1 MRMRQYICH
10 TDHNLWDVNVNGDLE
25 EESAPTGETSAPPAP
40 KTAKQLAAKRNQ
52 ERVKSILLLAI
63 PDEYLLKFH
72 NVPDA
77 KSLWDE
83 ESAPTGDKEETLLLL
98 APKDAKIKM
107 AAKRNQE
114 RVKSI
119 LLLAIPD
126 EYLLKFHN
134 VPDAKSLWAAIKS
147 RFGGNEESKKMQK
160 NVHGDPI
167 SKEDINQKFL
177 RSLHPSWNQIAL
189 IMRNKPDIDEID
201 IYDLYNNLRV
211 YEDEIKSS
219 LSSTSN
225 SQNLAFLSSENTS
238 STNEVST
245 ANGDFRIDEDDL
257 EELDL
262 RWQVGLTAGLVI
274 GGLISAEWSQVQ
286 EERVKKFIQKSGRNL
301 DFKEKRHVS
310 FDKSKVECYNCHR
323 KGHFARECRSGRN
336 QGRRSYGDN
345 GRSNAPT
352 NESSSQ
358 ALLAQDGLGD
368 YDWSNDFEVEPVNY
382 ALMAISFSSSSS
394 SSDNEVQKCSKQC
407 LESFKTLQKNYDS
420 EREKHNKARLEIQ
433 GYEIALE
440 SLESKILG
448 HEKNEL
454 AWGEK
459 YEFQNY
465 ELKCREIKINNL
477 NLELEKVVKER
488 DELNLKIVKWEESSK
503 NLNELLNSQM
513 SARDKTG
520 LGYGTQLNEMSNISE
535 TDRNFLTPR
544 VDISFAGLDEY
555 AIRKKI
561 IESTELNTKTSET
574 VVGES
579 VVSNPKINRDR
590 VITEDWNSDDE
601 DDASKVQTVSHVK
614 TNETQTVKS
623 RVDKFG
629 QTSQKQGIGF
639 KKIKACFVK
648 NMTTAETRAIVN
660 TGKGKMD
667 TDLKKSRWVWRPK
680 GTYLDHVSKDSGSF
694 MLKKFEYGNP
704 KILLQDH
711 AVVDSGCSS
720 HMTGNK
726 AYLSDYEDYNG
737 GFVAFRSDPK
747 GGKNNSLDL
756 KNIVP
761 SRGITCLYANAIADE
776 SKLWQRRLDLVR
788 CDNGTE
794 FKNHVMNDFCAKKGI
809 KREFSV
815 ARTPQQNGVAKR
827 KNTTLIEAARTM
839 LADSLLPISFWAEA
853 VNTACYVLNRV
864 LVTKPQNKTSY
875 ELLIGKFDGKSDED
889 QPNMAGTGPDWM
901 FDLDFLTNT
910 MNYIPVSVENQV
922 TMDAGI
928 QDSYVA
934 GTDKEST
941 QEYILLPIHPHGTRI
956 PVEDVVQA
964 AQEKPSENASQ
975 DKDVQDSEDTAD
987 KEEQHQMK
995 ESEQVL
1001 QDELEKMV
1009 TQELAAKAMDD
1020 VSRQAFEEEK
1030 RRIASQKKAAQATS
1044 TNQLSTDRPFVSTDR
1059 SFVSTDRSNTPNVS
1073 AASTST
1079 GANADESSFVYL
1091 GGKIPI
1097 DASTLPNAD
1106 LPIDPNMPDLEDA
1119 SDTLPNDGIFNGAY
1133 DDDEDVGAVADFNNM
1148 DNIIAV
1154 SPIPTLRIHKDHL
1167 KGQILRDPTSANRT
1181 NHKDHQN
1188 CLFACFLSQEEP
1200 KTISQA
1206 LQDESWVEAMQE
1218 ELLQFKLQK
1227 VWVLVDLPYGKK
1239 VIGTKW
1245 VFRNKRDERSI
1256 VVKNKARLVAQGFRQ
1271 EEGIDY
1277 DEVFAPVARIEAIRL
1292 FLAFASYMG
1301 FTVYQM
1307 DVKSAFLYDTIK
1319 EEVYVHQ
1326 PPGFIDPAHP
1336 NKVYKVIK
1344 ALYGLHQAPRA
1355 YSNYTEFEDCIYKR
1369 FQITPWVSSHPFW
1382 DCRSMIGSLMYLT
1395 ASRPDIMFA
1404 VCACARFQVTPKAS
1418 HLNAVKRI
1426 FRYLKHQPKLGL
1438 WYPRDSPFELEAFSD
1453 SDYGGASLDRKSTTV
1468 KNPVYHSRTK
1478 HIEIR
1483 HHFIRDCYE
1492 KRLVDVIKIHI
1503 DANVADLLNK
1513 GFDVTRFNFLVLE
1526 LILIRTSMNLRM
1538 DGSCASSLSH
1548 IWSMANLRY
1557 SDKHNMVAF
1566 LKKPTESVG
1575 FTEIVDFLKV
1585 LQNPATVRTL
1595 ANGIQEL
1602 VASIDN
1608 KEYTIT
1614 EASIRSQLQL
1624 ADATGITNLPD
1635 AEIYEGL
1642 ATLGGF
1648 AGEHVP
1654 LLPAMLAGAAPDQAD
1669 EATTTCVGVKT
1680 ERATTTTYG
1689 LDAGMNSGN
1698 IHESLLRSH
1707 EAPFPKGNTSRSAED
1722 SLNLKELMDI
1732 VPKLVL
1738 RIDNLE
1744 KELQQT
1750 KSTYGKADEETED
1763 QGRKIQDIDDDPLVS
1778 LVRNSMEEKEA
1789 NFVTPKKN
1797 VSTYKRR
1804 ARSTSKG
1811 KDIGIGMDFFSAAK
1825 ERLNSAKVEVNT
1837 KVNPGSVG
1845 VNTGNTPVS
1854 TPIVIQTV
1862 NVIVPSLVKSQ
1873 REGKAPM
1880 TSEYVQTTQKTKEYI
1895 RQEEVGLAEAMRFQA
1910 LQDEEDAR
1918 QVHLDAL
1925 LAKRIQEE
1933 QELSEQQQKRKAKVQ
1948 EAAQFYTE
1956 EDWDTIRA
1964 KLEANAE
1971 LTKSLQGE
1979 NVSSDDFAKRMVD
1992 MINQK
1997 KKYYAEQKAK
2007 AKRDKPMTQAQ
2018 QRDYMS
2024 TFIKNQSSWKM
2035 AQLKKLTFEELKV
2048 EFEKLMRSIE
2058 SFVPM
2063 GSEERVKRAGVQLEQ
2078 ESSKKQKI
2086 VVKDVPVAPER
2097 KRKRKKQK
2105 ARKGTHADKTAKH
2118 EAEEDMEALVK
2129 GNDTNSSSDP
2139 IWNLPYQQKML
2150 RWRYYD
2156 TCRVNCLTLEL
2167 ADIYMLTERRY
2178 PIPADVCQAMLDKKL
2193 KGSKDEACYQLL
2205 KLIEKQTQNK
2215 LP

>member
-1 MRMRQYICH
+1 
-10 TDHNLWDVNVNGDLE
+10 HNLWDVIVNGDLE
-25 EESAPTGETSAPPAP
+25 KEAAPSGEQSAPPVP

-63 PDEYLLKFH
+63 PDEYLLKF
-72 NVPDA
+72 P
-77 KSLWDE
+77 
-83 ESAPTGDKEETLLLL
+83 
-98 APKDAKIKM
+98 
-107 AAKRNQE
+107 
-114 RVKSI
+114 
-119 LLLAIPD
+119 
-126 EYLLKFHN
+126 N

-147 RFGGNEESKKMQK
+147 RFRGNEESKKMQK

-262 RWQVGLTAGLVI
+262 RWQVAMLTV
-274 GGLISAEWSQVQ
+274 
-286 EERVKKFIQKSGRNL
+286 RVKKFIQKSGRNL

-323 KGHFARECRSGRN
+323 KGHFVRECKSGRN

-352 NESSSQ
+352 NESSSH
-358 ALLAQDGLGD
+358 ALVAQDDLGG
-368 YDWSNDFEVEPVNY
+368 YGWSNDFEVELVNY
-382 ALMAISFSSSSS
+382 ALLAISSLSSSS
-394 SSDNEVQKCSKQC
+394 SSDNE
-407 LESFKTLQKNYDS
+407 
-420 EREKHNKARLEIQ
+420 
-433 GYEIALE
+433 
-440 SLESKILG
+440 
-448 HEKNEL
+448 
-454 AWGEK
+454 
-459 YEFQNY
+459 
-465 ELKCREIKINNL
+465 
-477 NLELEKVVKER
+477 ELEKVVKER
-488 DELNLKIVKWEESSK
+488 DELKDKIVKWEESSK

-513 SARDKTG
+513 SAKDKTS
-520 LGYGTQLNEMSNISE
+520 LGYGTQLNEMSNNSE
-535 TDRNFLTPR
+535 TDSEMSLSVFDVRLSDEENTAANDRFFKDGFHVVPPPITGNFLTLR
-544 VDISFAGLDEY
+544 ADISFAGLDEY

-574 VVGES
+574 VGKTNEANTKKPKSVGES

-639 KKIKACFVK
+639 KKIKACFVCKSIDHLIKDCNFHDKKSQEPKLKNVVNTGPRVDKPVWDNTKRVK

-987 KEEQHQMK
+987 KEEQHQMT

-1009 TQELAAKAMDD
+1009 AQEVVAKALNDAT
-1020 VSRQAFEEEK
+1020 RQAFKEEK
-1030 RRIASQKKAAQATS
+1030 RNIASQKRTAQATS
-1044 TNQLSTDRPFVSTDR
+1044 INKLSTGRIS
-1059 SFVSTDRSNTPNVS
+1059 
-1073 AASTST
+1073 
-1079 GANADESSFVYL
+1079 
-1091 GGKIPI
+1091 I

-1106 LPIDPNMPDLEDA
+1106 LPIDLNMPDLEDD
-1119 SDTLPNDGIFNGAY
+1119 SDALLTDGIFNGVY
-1133 DDDEDVGAVADFNNM
+1133 DDKNVGAVADFSNM
-1148 DNIIAV
+1148 DNTINV
-1154 SPIPTLRIHKDHL
+1154 SPIPTLRIHKDHS
-1167 KGQILRDPTSANRT
+1167 K
-1181 NHKDHQN
+1181 
-1188 CLFACFLSQEEP
+1188 EEP
-1200 KTISQA
+1200 KNISQA
-1206 LQDESWVEAMQE
+1206 LQDESWIEAMQE

-1227 VWVLVDLPYGKK
+1227 VWILVDLPSGKK
-1239 VIGTKW
+1239 EIGIKW
-1245 VFRNKRDERSI
+1245 VFRNKKNERSI

-1271 EEGIDY
+1271 EE
-1277 DEVFAPVARIEAIRL
+1277 
-1292 FLAFASYMG
+1292 
-1301 FTVYQM
+1301 
-1307 DVKSAFLYDTIK
+1307 
-1319 EEVYVHQ
+1319 EEVYVNQ
-1326 PPGFIDPAHP
+1326 PPGFVDLAHP
-1336 NKVYKVIK
+1336 NKVYKVVK
-1344 ALYGLHQAPRA
+1344 ALYGLHQVSRA
-1355 YSNYTEFEDCIYKR
+1355 WYETLSSFLLENGFRRGTIDKTLFIKKNKSDII
-1369 FQITPWVSSHPFW
+1369 FQMSS
-1382 DCRSMIGSLMYLT
+1382 MGELT
-1395 ASRPDIMFA
+1395 F
-1404 VCACARFQVTPKAS
+1404 F
-1418 HLNAVKRI
+1418 
-1426 FRYLKHQPKLGL
+1426 LGL
-1438 WYPRDSPFELEAFSD
+1438 Q
-1453 SDYGGASLDRKSTTV
+1453 V
-1468 KNPVYHSRTK
+1468 KQQPDG
-1478 HIEIR
+1478 I
-1483 HHFIRDCYE
+1483 FISQDKY
-1492 KRLVDVIKIHI
+1492 
-1503 DANVADLLNK
+1503 VADILK
-1513 GFDVTRFNFLVLE
+1513 KFDFWS
-1526 LILIRTSMNLRM
+1526 IRTSTTPILYLLQTFSPKDSLRTSMDLRM
-1538 DGSCASSLSH
+1538 DGRCAGSFSH
-1548 IWSMANLRY
+1548 IWTSMDLRMDGRCAGSFSHICTKIRLFTTSVSQDLRMANLKY
-1557 SDKHNMVAF
+1557 SEKHNMVAF
-1566 LKKPTESVG
+1566 LKKPNESVG
-1575 FTEIVDFLKV
+1575 FTEIVNFLKGSS
-1585 LQNPATVRTL
+1585 LRYALTHNPTIYDSLVKQFWQIATVRTL

-1608 KEYTIT
+1608 KEYTII
-1614 EASIRSQLQL
+1614 EAFVRGKLQL
-1624 ADATGITNLPD
+1624 ADATGINNLPD
-1635 AEIYEGL
+1635 SEIYEGL
-1642 ATLGGF
+1642 TTLGPKSGGWDQF
-1648 AGEHVP
+1648 GSPIATALICLSSITTTNNRKYLAPTLTKNIFSNMKRGYAGEHVP
-1654 LLPAMLAGAAPDQAD
+1654 LLPLMSAGATPDQGEGSAVLAD
-1669 EATTTCVGVKT
+1669 SQPPLDPAPSTSQPQIPSTTEPPHSPPPKPIETEEEATTTSSFA
-1680 ERATTTTYG
+1680 EG
-1689 LDAGMNSGN
+1689 LDSGHL
-1698 IHESLLRSH
+1698 HESLLRSN
-1707 EAPFPKGNTSRSAED
+1707 EAPLQEGHTSGDAED
-1722 SLNLKELMDI
+1722 NLQLKELMEL
-1732 VPKLVL
+1732 VPKLVT
-1738 RIDNLE
+1738 RIDKLE
-1744 KELQQT
+1744 KELHHT
-1750 KSTYGKADEETED
+1750 KSTYGKTVLTLVDKVKSLELALKRKTKKVVVTDLEDEETEN

-1778 LVRNSMEEKEA
+1778 LVRESMKEED
-1789 NFVTPKKN
+1789 FVTPTK
-1797 VSTYKRR
+1797 VSASWEVQEEDISPTILEAAKTLSKVASQR
-1804 ARSTSKG
+1804 ARSTDKGRRYKMIKMSKG
-1811 KDIGIGMDFFSAAK
+1811 KDINTGLD
-1825 ERLNSAKVEVNT
+1825 AKVEVNT
-1837 KVNPGSVG
+1837 GSTE
-1845 VNTGNTPVS
+1845 VNTGSEDVNTSRIEINTGSVEVNTGGRENTESVS
-1854 TPIVIQTV
+1854 VVVQTV
-1862 NVIVPSLVKSQ
+1862 NVVIPSPFK
-1873 REGKAPM
+1873 K
-1880 TSEYVQTTQKTKEYI
+1880 
-1895 RQEEVGLAEAMRFQA
+1895 AMRLQS
-1910 LQDEEDAR
+1910 LQDEEAAR
-1918 QVHLDAL
+1918 QVYIDAL
-1925 LAKRIQEE
+1925 LAKRIQKE
-1933 QELSEQQQKRKAKVQ
+1933 QELSEQQQKRKAEVQ
-1948 EAAQFYTE
+1948 EAAQYYTK

-1964 KLEANAE
+1964 KLKANIE

-1979 NVSSDDFAKRMVD
+1979 SVTDDNFAKRMVE

-2007 AKRDKPMTQAQ
+2007 AKRSKPMTQAR

-2024 TFIKNQSSWKM
+2024 TFIKNQSTWKL
-2035 AQLKKLTFEELKV
+2035 AQLKKLTFKELKI
-2048 EFEKLMRSIE
+2048 EFEKLVKSIE
-2058 SFVPM
+2058 HFVPM
-2063 GSEERVKRAGVQLEQ
+2063 GSEERVKRE
-2078 ESSKKQKI
+2078 E
-2086 VVKDVPVAPER
+2086 D
-2097 KRKRKKQK
+2097 RKRKKQI
-2105 ARKGTHADKTAKH
+2105 ARKGIHTDKTAKDK
-2118 EAEEDMEALVK
+2118 AEEDMEAIEK
-2129 GNDTNSSSDP
+2129 GDPSSGSDIPVNVVPVPIKPPSIANWKIIKLGKKGVYQIVREDGTNKIYISFGAMFKDITRDDLIEIYRLAMQRYATNGP
-2139 IWNLPYQQKML
+2139 EDKYERVFWGDL
-2150 RWRYYD
+2150 R
-2156 TCRVNCLTLEL
+2156 LS
-2167 ADIYMLTERRY
+2167 DIYMLTERRY
-2178 PIPADVCQAMLDKKL
+2178 PLPADVCQAMLDKKL
-2193 KGSKDEACYQLL
+2193 QGDKRDEACYQLL
-2205 KLIEKQTQNK
+2205 KLIEKQAQNK